1 MKTGKLTAC
10 VCCAGLVLLSGCA
23 ADNGQEALNTAA
35 GSASADTNI
44 TATVQ
49 PAASSALQSAS
60 TPVKPTSAYTSREPF
75 YTFNPETPTLTPEIP
90 SLPVI
95 EGAEFL
101 RPSDEE
107 IEELKEV
114 YQKAYEEL
122 KRNKQELLQDAIV
135 SFDNACVGYDFYDYV
150 FRDYDWNQGMP
161 AVEDVRAYMS
171 ANTNYKRIYNV
182 PIYSMDFNLIACMR
196 YTYYS
201 SGRTDFSI
209 RFAYDDGLDYWKEMF
224 YVYVLPMHTQAYY
237 VYIATQSSKY
247 LGNIQDMMLIS
258 EGEMNYSYCIL
269 TTDKGQFIY
278 DRFYNVED
286 SISVDSAARLGA
298 IYMDKDRFH
307 MHYLDRLDAP
317 HFIEGGVV

>member
-1 MKTGKLTAC
+1 MFKKTL
-10 VCCAGLVLLSGCA
+10 
-23 ADNGQEALNTAA
+23 ALMTAA
-35 GSASADTNI
+35 IMMFALAACGQTPAENTETSAS
-44 TATVQ
+44 
-49 PAASSALQSAS
+49 SGL
-60 TPVKPTSAYTSREPF
+60 
-75 YTFNPETPTLTPEIP
+75 
-90 SLPVI
+90 SLI
-95 EGAEFL
+95 H
-101 RPSDEE
+101 
-107 IEELKEV
+107 I
-114 YQKAYEEL
+114 QMC
-122 KRNKQELLQDAIV
+122 I
-135 SFDNACVGYDFYDYV
+135 
-150 FRDYDWNQGMP
+150 RD
-161 AVEDVRAYMS
+161 
-171 ANTNYKRIYNV
+171 RIYNV

-258 EGEMNYSYCIL
+258 EGGMNYSYCIL

-298 IYMDKDRFH
+298 IYIDKDRFH

-317 HFIEGGVV
+317 HFIEGGVVQRFLI